1 MMIIVVPR
9 NWAGSQWRLH
19 PLPAADRTVPGST
32 PSRRRA
38 TQDDPISGGKG
49 VRRHC
54 GRNTGIAVALMQE
67 KMQECK
73 SKKTSNQDRPTHQTK
88 NTNRTET
95 PPREPNTDHNPAR
108 TATRKTKKK
117 TQERVRNLGVGV
129 GDEVRIEDEDRG
141 QDEETQ
147 GDPNPKWVWVSPAPE
162 RERKREN
169 VVGEQTTQT
178 KKERGHKHQSEQGAG
193 LEGHQ
198 TKQHINPQD
207 QENRTKNHTNT
218 QETPNKKNKHQAY
231 RVSGELSQQ
240 GGGAHGPP
248 CTRGPWYRGVR
259 RPPHHGN
266 RPRWR
271 KNKQHAEQ

>member
-32 PSRRRA
+32 PSRRRV

-73 SKKTSNQDRPTHQTK
+73 SKKTSNRDRPTHQTK

-108 TATRKTKKK
+108 TATRKKKTKK
-117 TQERVRNLGVGV
+117 TQERVRNFGVGV
-129 GDEVRIEDEDRG
+129 GDEVRIEDGDRG

-147 GDPNPKWVWVSPAPE
+147 GETQTRNGFGFPQHL

-169 VVGEQTTQT
+169 VVGEQTKQT
-178 KKERGHKHQSEQGAG
+178 KKEKGHKHQSEQGAG

-198 TKQHINPQD
+198 TKQRINPQD
-207 QENRTKNHTNT
+207 Q
-218 QETPNKKNKHQAY
+218 
-231 RVSGELSQQ
+231 
-240 GGGAHGPP
+240 
-248 CTRGPWYRGVR
+248 
-259 RPPHHGN
+259 
-266 RPRWR
+266 
-271 KNKQHAEQ
+271 